1 MNNAQELHTL
11 LYYCNIF
18 KKKKRWQKDVLELQ
32 GRTPRMEEESDA
44 SATSPSRQVTENST
58 SQEEKRRLGRSLVVR
73 AW

>member
-11 LYYCNIF
+11 LYYCNTF